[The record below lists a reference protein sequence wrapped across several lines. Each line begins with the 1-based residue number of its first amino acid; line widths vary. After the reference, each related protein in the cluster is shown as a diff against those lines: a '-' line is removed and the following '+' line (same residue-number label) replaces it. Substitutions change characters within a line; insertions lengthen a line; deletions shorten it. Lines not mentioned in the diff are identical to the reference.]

1 MRTDYERLYLVSSKE
16 DRVKVKKILQDLGYK
31 WMEGE
36 NMFEFDEPDS
46 TTAFGIYEKSIIYS
60 ERHDLQS
67 RYPKEIFVDWE
78 NNKNLFND

>member
-16 DRVKVKKILQDLGYK
+16 DRIKVKEILQNLGYK

-36 NMFEFDEPDS
+36 NMFEFDEPDT

-60 ERHDLQS
+60 ERHNLRDI
-67 RYPKEIFVDWE
+67 YPNEIFVDWK

>member
-1 MRTDYERLYLVSSKE
+1 MRINYEKLYLVSSKE
-16 DRVKVKKILQDLGYK
+16 DRIKVKEILQNLGYK
-31 WMEGE
+31 WIEGE

-60 ERHDLQS
+60 ERNNLQFI
-67 RYPKEIFVDWE
+67 YPKEIFVDWK